1 MTKTITEVT
10 MTFEREDGS
19 VYKQTLS
26 GKEAKAWQ
34 TDVDACIFMSQAHG
48 LPLSEHPWVEEELP
62 MPKEHPDDKCD
73 SKYAGWPILVRVHKD
88 KPDEDDWEN
97 DYKDVAFD
105 NDRFVCKRCGWE
117 SRELSVLPHQEYCE
131 CGTQWCIYPA
141 DDQGGA

>member
-1 MTKTITEVT
+1 MTITEVT

-26 GKEAKAWQ
+26 GKEAGVWLD
-34 TDVDACIFMSQAHG
+34 DVNGCVQMSDVHG
-48 LPLSEHPWVEEELP
+48 FPLSHHPWVEEELP
-62 MPKEHPDDKCD
+62 DDKCA
-73 SKYAGWPILVRVHKD
+73 SEYAGWPILVRVHKG

-97 DYKDVAFD
+97 DYEDVAFD
-105 NDRFVCKRCGWE
+105 NDRFVCKRCGWV